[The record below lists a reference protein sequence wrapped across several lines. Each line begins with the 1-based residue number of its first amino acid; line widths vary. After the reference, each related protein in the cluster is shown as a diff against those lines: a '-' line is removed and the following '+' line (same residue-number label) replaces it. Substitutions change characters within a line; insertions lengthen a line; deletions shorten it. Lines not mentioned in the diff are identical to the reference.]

1 MEENKKTIQWFHFN
15 KKYLSICQHAIM
27 VIFVAI
33 VLFILVSNWGH
44 TSAVIS
50 GFVRVMSPFLL
61 GVLIAYFLNPLV
73 NMIHRNILKHVTNGK
88 YPVLTKV
95 ISIVLA
101 YVIVIGLIAL
111 AMVFVVPQIISSIRD
126 LTERIPVVYRSVF
139 NFLIHF
145 ERRHP
150 EVQELFPE
158 MDMKTMNQQL
168 ASIFPNIVGYGSKL
182 LGNVIPAV
190 YSFSVSIVKGVIN
203 LLLAIFISI
212 YMIFS
217 KDTFKYDAKRMVYAI
232 FSKEKGDVICETCG
246 ECNEIFSSFLISKA
260 IDSLII
266 GILCFI
272 LMTIL
277 QLPYAVLLSAIVCVT
292 NMIPYFG
299 PFIGAVPGVLIY
311 LCTDWKVALVF
322 AIMIL
327 CLQQFDG
334 LILGPKLLG
343 QSTGLSPIW
352 VIFGITVGGA
362 YFGVAG
368 MFIGVPVVAVIAYL
382 CNRFVSARLSKR
394 NINIIRR
401 PREDFGEVEILAEEY
416 VTPVVESTEA
426 SEKEDAPEKTNEET
440 VSSEETTPKQ

>member
-1 MEENKKTIQWFHFN
+1 MTKI
-15 KKYLSICQHAIM
+15 
-27 VIFVAI
+27 VAI
-33 VLFILVSNWGH
+33 I
-44 TSAVIS
+44 
-50 GFVRVMSPFLL
+50 
-61 GVLIAYFLNPLV
+61 
-73 NMIHRNILKHVTNGK
+73 
-88 YPVLTKV
+88 
-95 ISIVLA
+95 LA
-101 YVIVIGLIAL
+101 YVIVLGVIAVG
-111 AMVFVVPQIISSIRD
+111 MVFAVPQIINSIRD
-126 LTERIPVVYRSVF
+126 LTERIPVVYRSIF
-139 NFLIHF
+139 NFLIRF
-145 ERRHP
+145 EKRHP
-150 EVQELFPE
+150 ELWELFPD
-158 MDMKTMNQQL
+158 MDIKTLNQQL
-168 ASIFPNIVGYGSKL
+168 AGIFPNIVGYGSKL
-182 LGNVIPAV
+182 LGNLLPAV
-190 YSFSVSIVKGVIN
+190 YSFSVSIVKGLIN

-232 FSKEKGDVICETCG
+232 FSKEKGDVICETCA
-246 ECNEIFSSFLISKA
+246 ECNDIFSSFLISKA

-277 QLPYAVLLSAIVCVT
+277 QLPYAVLLSVIVGIT

-299 PFIGAVPGVLIY
+299 PFIGAIPGVLIY

-362 YFGVAG
+362 YFGVVG
-368 MFIGVPVVAVIAYL
+368 MFVGVPVVAVIAYL

-394 NINIIRR
+394 NVSIIRR
-401 PREDFGEVEILAEEY
+401 KTENFGEVEIVAEECVPP
-416 VTPVVESTEA
+416 VTDCMETT
-426 SEKEDAPEKTNEET
+426 KKET
-440 VSSEETTPKQ
+440 VSSEETTPK